1 MTHQTKEKIHR
12 VRYLTERRIA
22 MLETIIV
29 ILVVLWLF
37 GYIGPVVIPAIPQ
50 SGNLVHVLLVVAL
63 IFIVV
68 SLARGRRI

>member
-1 MTHQTKEKIHR
+1 MF
-12 VRYLTERRIA
+12 
-22 MLETIIV
+22 ETIIV

-50 SGNLVHVLLVVAL
+50 SGNLVHVLLVVAV

-68 SLARGRRI
+68 SLLRGGRRI